1 MIVKNTYKHITEDEK
16 MQLYIRLVEQI
27 YYKEDKQNEKQNRSN
42 LCQTE
47 CRQKG

>member
-1 MIVKNTYKHITEDEK
+1 MIVKNTYKHIPEDEK
-16 MQLYIRLVEQI
+16 MQLFIKLLEQI
-27 YYKEDKQNEKQNRSN
+27 YYKEDKQNEKQNPSN